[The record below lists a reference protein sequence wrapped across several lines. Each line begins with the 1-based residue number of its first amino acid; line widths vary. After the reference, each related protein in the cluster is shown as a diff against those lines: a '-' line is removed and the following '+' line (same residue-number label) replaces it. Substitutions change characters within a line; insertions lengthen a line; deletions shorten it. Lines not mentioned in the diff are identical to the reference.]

1 MIEAITDRIAKGPVK
16 DYARARMSR
25 MSRWSSLRVA
35 VPGLFFAWS
44 LPAHAL
50 SGVPPVGSADTAT
63 ADPPIARPHT
73 KPCIVPLFANVTF
86 ANFDPKP
93 FSYAPSAECAGPFA
107 KIVFESDWQVT
118 AGRQFDRTANVWIG
132 GANVYFDTTS
142 EPSRTVSRTWH
153 VERDL
158 TEYRALLA
166 SPQAGQ
172 TILGNV
178 VNDTYTGVI
187 TGSARILFYPV
198 QPGERAPETPDVV
211 VPLSDGAV
219 GGVVNLA
226 NGTSRLA
233 RTFTFPTNVER
244 AYLDVIAQSQSHDE
258 FWYTCVPND
267 VTGPLQSCGG
277 GAFRET
283 LVTIDGKP
291 AGIAPVYPWMY
302 TGAIDPYLWR
312 PIVGVETL
320 NFTPYRVDLT
330 PFAGVLSD
338 GRPHE
343 VSIGVYGANDYF
355 ATTGTLFLHLDRAA
369 KRTKGQVT
377 VDTLAVDP
385 APVTTKN
392 VQTASDGAITAT
404 VSVDASRRFTI
415 AGWVDTSHGRV
426 QTEIV
431 QTVDFSNAQRFTI
444 SSSKYAQNIVQRT
457 KITSLTN
464 THGRGGSTQTW
475 SGAEWPLDLD
485 YDSTTNADGTTD
497 QRTTVD
503 QRWNLGEMVTE
514 NGTLRRPRLKSNAVS
529 ATDTLR
535 FDATG
540 AAIGPQGQK
549 SSQSYFERDLL
560 GTCYSRALESADGLL
575 TKVTDGRGCH

>member
-1 MIEAITDRIAKGPVK
+1 MT
-16 DYARARMSR
+16 S
-25 MSRWSSLRVA
+25 MSRWPTLLIA
-35 VPGLFFAWS
+35 VPGLFALWTVPALADTAPKAGA
-44 LPAHAL
+44 LP
-50 SGVPPVGSADTAT
+50 PIGSADTAT
-63 ADPPIARPHT
+63 ADPPVTRPRT
-73 KPCIVPLFANVTF
+73 KPCVVPLFNDVAFT
-86 ANFDPKP
+86 NFDPKP
-93 FSYAPSAECAGPFA
+93 FSYAPPADCTGPWA
-107 KIVFESDWQVT
+107 KVVFESDWQVT

-132 GANVYFDTTS
+132 GANVYFGTTS
-142 EPSRTVSRTWH
+142 EPSRNVARTWH

-158 TEYRALLA
+158 TDYRALLSSA
-166 SPQAGQ
+166 QPGQ

-178 VNDTYTGVI
+178 VNDTYTGII
-187 TGSARILFYPV
+187 TGSARILFYPLDAR
-198 QPGERAPETPDVV
+198 ERAPETPDVV
-211 VPLSDGAV
+211 LPLSDSAV

-258 FWYTCVPND
+258 FWYTCVPDD

-291 AGIAPVYPWMY
+291 AGVAPVYPWLY

-338 GRPHE
+338 GKPHE

-355 ATTGTLFLHLDRAA
+355 STTGTLFLHLDRGS
-369 KRTKGQVT
+369 KRTKGQVI
-377 VDTLAVDP
+377 VDTLAADP
-385 APVTTKN
+385 SPVTTKN
-392 VQTASDGAITAT
+392 VQTAPDGAVTAT
-404 VSVDASRRFTI
+404 VNVDASRRFTI

-426 QTEIV
+426 HTEIV
-431 QTVDFSNAQRFTI
+431 QTVDFSNAQRFEI
-444 SSSKYAQNIVQRT
+444 SSSKYAQNIVQKT
-457 KITSLTN
+457 KITALTN
-464 THGRGGSTQTW
+464 THGRSGATQTW

-485 YDSTTNADGTTD
+485 YVSTTHADGTSE

-503 QRWNLGEMVTE
+503 QRSSLGEMVTE
-514 NGTLRRPRLKSNAVS
+514 NGVLRRPHLRTNAVS
-529 ATDTLR
+529 TTNTLL
-535 FDATG
+535 FDAAG
-540 AAIGPQGQK
+540 KAIGPEGQK
-549 SSQSYFERDLL
+549 SSQSFFERDLL
-560 GTCYSRALESADGLL
+560 GTCYSRAIESADGLL
-575 TKVTDGRGCH
+575 TKVTDGRGCR

>member
-1 MIEAITDRIAKGPVK
+1 
-16 DYARARMSR
+16 
-25 MSRWSSLRVA
+25 MSRWTSLLIA

-44 LPAHAL
+44 LPAHA
-50 SGVPPVGSADTAT
+50 GTPPIGSADTAT
-63 ADPPIARPHT
+63 ADPPVARPRT
-73 KPCIVPLFANVTF
+73 TPCVVPLFANVTF

-93 FSYAPSAECAGPFA
+93 FSYVPPSGQPGGGQPGGGQPGCTGPWA
-107 KIVFESDWQVT
+107 KIVLESDWQVT
-118 AGRQFDRTANVWIG
+118 AGRQFDRTANMWIG
-132 GANVYFDTTS
+132 GANVYFGTTS
-142 EPSRTVSRTWH
+142 EPSRNVSRTWH

-158 TEYRALLA
+158 TDYRALLSSA
-166 SPQAGQ
+166 QSGQ
-172 TILGNV
+172 TVLGNV
-178 VNDTYTGVI
+178 VNDTYTGII

-198 QPGERAPETPDVV
+198 EPRERAPETPDVV
-211 VPLSDGAV
+211 LPLSDSAV

-233 RTFTFPTNVER
+233 RTFTLPTNVER

-258 FWYTCVPND
+258 FWYTCVPDD

-291 AGIAPVYPWMY
+291 AGVAPVYPWLY

-343 VSIGVYGANDYF
+343 VSIGVFGANDYF
-355 ATTGTLFLHLDRAA
+355 STTGTLFLHLDHGA
-369 KRTKGQVT
+369 KRTKGQVL
-377 VDTLAVDP
+377 VNTLAADP
-385 APVTTKN
+385 SPVTTKN
-392 VQTASDGAITAT
+392 VQTASDGT
-404 VSVDASRRFTI
+404 VTGTVHVEASRRFTL

-426 QTEIV
+426 HTEIV
-431 QTVDFSNAQRFTI
+431 QTVDFSNAQRFEI
-444 SSSKYAQNIVQRT
+444 SSSKYAQNIVQKT
-457 KITSLTN
+457 KITALTN
-464 THGRGGSTQTW
+464 THGRGGATQTW

-485 YDSTTNADGTTD
+485 YVSTTHADGTSD

-503 QRWNLGEMVTE
+503 QRSSLGEMVTE
-514 NGTLRRPRLKSNAVS
+514 NGVLRRPHMRTNAVF
-529 ATDTLR
+529 TTNTLL
-535 FDATG
+535 FDAAG
-540 AAIGPQGQK
+540 KAIGPKGQK

-560 GTCYSRALESADGLL
+560 GACYSRALESADGLL
-575 TKVTDGRGCH
+575 TKVTDGRGCR